1 MMWNDLLK
9 HLTVRSRGGEGNPA
23 IADVTCDS
31 RTAAKGSLYVS
42 IPGFKV
48 DGDTFIADAAAKGA
62 VAVLSQRPQ
71 KNCPVVWAQIDNT
84 RKNLGLLSRLVWGI
98 DCTGTACVGITGTN
112 GKTTTAHLFLTLLS
126 QVHGERDVWMFGTI
140 RYVAAGRTQ
149 QAHNTTPEAAEI
161 LRAIHEAKKKP
172 RALVMEVS
180 SHSLA
185 LDRVAGI
192 EYDAAIFTN
201 LTQDHLDFHSSME
214 DYYQAKKLLFTQYL
228 KTGGRAVIN
237 IDDPYGRRLASELG
251 KTPCVTFG
259 RSETADVRIVSW
271 RCDWSGTS
279 VEIDTAGKLFSFSS
293 RLAGFFNVYN
303 MTALVAGA
311 QALSI
316 GMDTV
321 TACFAA
327 TTTVAG
333 RLERVEIAAQFS
345 VFVDYAHTPDALK
358 NVLST
363 VRELTKGKLL
373 CVFGC
378 GGDRDRK
385 KRPLMAAAVAQNC
398 DEAIVTSDNPRTEKP
413 EAIVAGILAGMP
425 LDFPHLVIIDR
436 REAIRKSLGLARPGD
451 CIVIAGKGHEDYQE
465 IFGARHHFDDKEEVA
480 AAFKEL
486 GSHGA

>member
-1 MMWNDLLK
+1 
-9 HLTVRSRGGEGNPA
+9 
-23 IADVTCDS
+23 
-31 RTAAKGSLYVS
+31 
-42 IPGFKV
+42 
-48 DGDTFIADAAAKGA
+48 
-62 VAVLSQRPQ
+62 
-71 KNCPVVWAQIDNT
+71 
-84 RKNLGLLSRLVWGI
+84 
-98 DCTGTACVGITGTN
+98 
-112 GKTTTAHLFLTLLS
+112 
-126 QVHGERDVWMFGTI
+126 
-140 RYVAAGRTQ
+140 
-149 QAHNTTPEAAEI
+149 
-161 LRAIHEAKKKP
+161 
-172 RALVMEVS
+172 
-180 SHSLA
+180 
-185 LDRVAGI
+185 
-192 EYDAAIFTN
+192 
-201 LTQDHLDFHSSME
+201 
-214 DYYQAKKLLFTQYL
+214 
-228 KTGGRAVIN
+228 
-237 IDDPYGRRLASELG
+237 
-251 KTPCVTFG
+251 
-259 RSETADVRIVSW
+259 
-271 RCDWSGTS
+271 
-279 VEIDTAGKLFSFSS
+279 
-293 RLAGFFNVYN
+293 
-303 MTALVAGA
+303 
-311 QALSI
+311 
-316 GMDTV
+316 MDTV